1 MRINNW
7 QRFYNGRSI
16 VWFEKKFPCAVK
28 EKKREF
34 VSWMCFYFQR
44 RWNSF
49 TTAKPHGRPWK
60 QKIKTSKGK
69 YNNNRAC
76 CQENGDQSHH
86 PSTTHCS
93 AAVTK
98 KVGTRSTRGFYS
110 SCCFGSRR
118 RRKKKSLFFSE
129 SKGLSCCCCKYK
141 IYFLFLAAIFFK
153 LFFQRENP
161 YVHLFRVFQIDK
173 NSTRDLCVCVCVCVC

>member
-118 RRKKKSLFFSE
+118 RRKKKAFFFRNRRAFLVVVVSITYIFCFWPPFF
-129 SKGLSCCCCKYK
+129 LSCFSREK
-141 IYFLFLAAIFFK
+141 IRMCISF
-153 LFFQRENP
+153 
-161 YVHLFRVFQIDK
+161 
-173 NSTRDLCVCVCVCVC
+173 VCSK